1 MATDTL
7 QMNIFDLTQ
16 FKDILFVV
24 EILKLGKL
32 LYHMFFNH
40 FISSNDALYEFRK
53 YTQGII
59 N

>member
-1 MATDTL
+1 
-7 QMNIFDLTQ
+7 MNIFDLTQ

-32 LYHMFFNH
+32 SHHMFFNH